1 MRYVLSWVVRNALL
15 SYYLCIKNKARCAM
29 TALLQQAPQPQ
40 LVLAKAVLNAAE
52 QLGLKQAEL
61 AAVLGVHR
69 TAVSRLKQN
78 PALDPASKQG
88 ELALL
93 LIRIAR
99 ALYSLAGGDPDW
111 IKHFM
116 HNPNK
121 FTGGIPAQQVQSI
134 QGLMQVLQFVD
145 AMRGKL

>member
-1 MRYVLSWVVRNALL
+1 
-15 SYYLCIKNKARCAM
+15 M
-29 TALLQQAPQPQ
+29 TALLQQAPAAE
-40 LVLAKAVLNAAE
+40 LVLAKAVLNAAS

-61 AAVLGVHR
+61 AAVLGMHR

-78 PALDPASKQG
+78 PALDPSSKQG

-99 ALYSLAGGDPDW
+99 SLYSLAGGDPDW

-116 HNPNK
+116 HSPNK
-121 FTGGIPAQQVQSI
+121 ATGGIPAQQVQSI
-134 QGLMQVLQFVD
+134 QGLMRVLQFVD
-145 AMRGKL
+145 AIRGKI

>member
-1 MRYVLSWVVRNALL
+1 
-15 SYYLCIKNKARCAM
+15 M
-29 TALLQQAPQPQ
+29 TALLQPAPQPQ
-40 LVLAKAVLNAAE
+40 LVLAKAVLTAAE

-78 PALDPASKQG
+78 PSLDPGSKQG

-93 LIRIAR
+93 LIRVAR

-111 IKHFM
+111 MKHFM
-116 HNPNK
+116 HSPNK
-121 FTGGIPAQQVQSI
+121 ATGGIPAQQVQSI

>member
-1 MRYVLSWVVRNALL
+1 
-15 SYYLCIKNKARCAM
+15 M

-78 PALDPASKQG
+78 PSLDPGSKQG

-93 LIRIAR
+93 LIRVAR

-111 IKHFM
+111 MKHFM
-116 HNPNK
+116 HSPNK
-121 FTGGIPAQQVQSI
+121 VTGGIPAQQVQSI